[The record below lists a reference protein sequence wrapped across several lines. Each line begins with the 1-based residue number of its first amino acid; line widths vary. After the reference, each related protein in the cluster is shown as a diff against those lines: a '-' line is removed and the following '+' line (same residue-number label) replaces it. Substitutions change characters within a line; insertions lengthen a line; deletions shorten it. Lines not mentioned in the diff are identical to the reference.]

1 MSQKLED
8 VRVCVVDRVDA
19 DTNVKMVELISKVQ
33 ISGVVGV
40 VKVGRVVQ
48 VVKLALGVAA
58 RKNARV

>member
-19 DTNVKMVELISKVQ
+19 DTNVKMVELIFKVQ

-40 VKVGRVVQ
+40 VKVDQVAQ